1 MARQPAEI
9 EEIMELAMLA
19 GEILLKNGAE
29 TYRVEDTVER
39 IGLAGGMAKVEPYAT
54 ITGLVLSLESPDG
67 RACTRVRRIRERG
80 ISLNKVAQVNETS
93 RDFAKGLCSVSQARQ
108 ELERI
113 RDAAKGYSTWVHI
126 LAAGIGSGCFAFLLG
141 ANLKEFFLA
150 ALAGALIQLFVLKL
164 GQLGVNRLIS
174 NFVGGLVA
182 AGTGTVAQSLLMGV
196 RADQVII
203 GAIMSLVPGL
213 ALTNAVRDVIHEDLL
228 SGLARGVEAALVSV
242 AVAVGVSLVLGLW
255 LGVS

>member
-1 MARQPAEI
+1 MAI
-9 EEIMELAMLA
+9 IKTKTNEIMELAMLA

-39 IGLAGGMAKVEPYAT
+39 IGFAGGMSKVEPYAT
-54 ITGLVLSLESPDG
+54 ITGLVLSMESPQG
-67 RACTRVRRIRERG
+67 ETCTGVRRIRERG
-80 ISLNKVAQVNETS
+80 ISLNKVALVNDVS
-93 RDFAKGLCSVSQARQ
+93 RHFVRGSLSAAQARLD
-108 ELERI
+108 LERI
-113 RDAAKGYSTWVHI
+113 SRSPKCYSIRIHI
-126 LAAGIGSGCFAFLLG
+126 LAAGIGSGCFALLLG

-150 ALAGALIQLFVLKL
+150 ALAGLLIQLFLLKL
-164 GQLGVNRLIS
+164 GQLGVNRLIG

-182 AGTGTVAQSLLMGV
+182 AGTGAIAQTMLSGV

-242 AVAVGVSLVLGLW
+242 AVAVGVSLILGIW
-255 LGVS
+255 LGVG